1 MKRLTHTR
9 SIRDN
14 NKINNLLTNL
24 RATSKTNQ
32 NLMPLMIELVKCYA
46 TVGEITSTLKDAWGE
61 YRGD

>member
-14 NKINNLLTNL
+14 NKIDNLLSDL
-24 RATSKTNQ
+24 RTTSKTNQ
-32 NLMPLMIELVKCYA
+32 NLMPLMIELVKSYA

-61 YRGD
+61 YQGE